1 MTKNIPH
8 YIHEAFILHRDS
20 ISKFFIDT
28 AYEFLAG
35 LFDCYHSC
43 FKVSPVTL
51 RDGENQAVS
60 WGRREC
66 GGGQGEM

>member
-1 MTKNIPH
+1 M
-8 YIHEAFILHRDS
+8 LQGDS
-20 ISKFFIDT
+20 ISKFLIDT

-51 RDGENQAVS
+51 RDGENLAVL
-60 WGRREC
+60 WGRKEC
-66 GGGQGEM
+66 GDGQGEM

>member
-1 MTKNIPH
+1 MIKYSTSYPHNIYVAKRFH
-8 YIHEAFILHRDS
+8 IKVFHRS
-20 ISKFFIDT
+20 T

-60 WGRREC
+60 
-66 GGGQGEM
+66 

>member
-1 MTKNIPH
+1 M
-8 YIHEAFILHRDS
+8 LQGDS
-20 ISKFFIDT
+20 ISKFLIDT

-35 LFDCYHSC
+35 LFDCYNSC

-51 RDGENQAVS
+51 RDGENLAVL

-66 GGGQGEM
+66 GDGQGEM

>member
-1 MTKNIPH
+1 MLQK
-8 YIHEAFILHRDS
+8 DS

-51 RDGENQAVS
+51 RDGENLAVS
-60 WGRREC
+60 
-66 GGGQGEM
+66 